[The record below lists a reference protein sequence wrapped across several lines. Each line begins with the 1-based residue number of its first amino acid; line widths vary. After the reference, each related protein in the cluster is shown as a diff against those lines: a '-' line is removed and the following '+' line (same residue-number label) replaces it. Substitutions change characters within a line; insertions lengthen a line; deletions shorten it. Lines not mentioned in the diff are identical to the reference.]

1 MPSYSP
7 LATSEVGLVDPC
19 LIEVDHSH
27 PSAEFVKHEL
37 GIELTQNHASVCVA
51 KVWDSLD
58 WLVPRSNVVSE
69 NSSNVT

>member
-27 PSAEFVKHEL
+27 PSAEFVKHKL
-37 GIELTQNHASVCVA
+37 GIELTQNQASVCVPE
-51 KVWDSLD
+51 VRDSFD
-58 WLVPRSNVVSE
+58 WLIPRSDVVSE
-69 NSSNVT
+69 YCPNVP

>member
-37 GIELTQNHASVCVA
+37 GIELSQYETSVCVA
-51 KVWDSLD
+51 EVRDSFY
-58 WLVPRSNVVSE
+58 WLIPRSNVVSE
-69 NSSNVT
+69 YSSNVP